1 MTDTDKYSFVGA
13 LGNLIRHSLKIL
25 AEENVPGA
33 VSGIHNY
40 KVRFE
45 ATVAKYESI
54 HKNYFADI
62 FQKFKDDI
70 LKGYEFDSWLVENDV
85 RVVFGSENPEASHK
99 GYIGISDVYKASKEC
114 VKKAKVKDD
123 QIIIYPQIF
132 LLHLYRVFSSLRDDE
147 KFVDIFSNEDV
158 KNGIYQQMQIL
169 ENDLK
174 TGSVGETNIKVNN
187 LQFPTNVGQ
196 HADPSEALKAM
207 MNDPMLDNIFSMVT
221 NTFASSGMIPKD
233 ELDKVSVTDIRKQFN
248 NILNSDSLKK
258 TFDTMNKSLSS
269 AKSPE
274 EAMRMSMGMMQD
286 PNLLAEFAKASAPS
300 QETTSE
306 KVE

>member
-1 MTDTDKYSFVGA
+1 MTDTDKYSFAGA

-45 ATVAKYESI
+45 ATVAKYESL
-54 HKNYFADI
+54 HRNYFADI
-62 FQKFKDDI
+62 FQRFKDDI
-70 LKGYEFDSWLVENDV
+70 MKGYEFDSWLIDNDV

-99 GYIGISDVYKASKEC
+99 GYIGISDVYKAAKEC

-132 LLHLYRVFSSLRDDE
+132 LLHLYRVFASLRNDDKYSE
-147 KFVDIFSNEDV
+147 MFNSQEV
-158 KNGIYQQMQIL
+158 KDGIYQQMQIL

-174 TGSVGETNIKVNN
+174 TGSAGESNIKANN
-187 LQFPTNVGQ
+187 LQFPAGLGQ

-221 NTFASSGMIPKD
+221 NTFASSGMIPKE

-248 NILNSDSLKK
+248 NILNSDTLKK
-258 TFDTMNKSLSS
+258 TFDTMNRSLST
-269 AKSPE
+269 AKTPE
-274 EAMRMSMGMMQD
+274 EAMKMSMGMMND
-286 PNLLAEFAKASAPS
+286 PNLLAEFAKASAPTNPQ
-300 QETTSE
+300 QEN
-306 KVE
+306 VE